1 MAYFI
6 AISEI
11 LGLNVILA
19 LSVFATLMVGQF
31 SLAQVG
37 CWSIGAFV
45 TAILTTMHG
54 FPIYYAL
61 LVSGAVCAVVGI
73 FLGYPCLRI
82 KGIYLTLATVAF
94 AEVVRVFFNNLN
106 YQVEIDGKLVGP
118 AGAVGFRGVKV
129 LAAWP
134 EIYISLS
141 IIILVFVIISS
152 SRFGLSV
159 NAVREDEV
167 AAASLGINVT
177 KVKVLMF
184 IFGAAIAGVGE
195 VYAHLF
201 LFVLAENFGFHL
213 ALSIFYVAVGG
224 MCTFY
229 GPIINCFVNIITR
242 TIPFCFRLSNDPIR
256 CCSDC
261 SCNRISKRHRRRC
274 SIQNRIRKNLKKTS
288 SKSLKE
294 SNQNRGTD

>member
-1 MAYFI
+1 MAYFT

-37 CWSIGAFV
+37 FWSIGAFV

-61 LVSGAVCAVVGI
+61 LVSGTVCAVVGI
-73 FLGYPCLRI
+73 CLGYPCLRI

-141 IIILVFVIISS
+141 IIILVFVIINS

-177 KVKVLMF
+177 KV
-184 IFGAAIAGVGE
+184 
-195 VYAHLF
+195 
-201 LFVLAENFGFHL
+201 
-213 ALSIFYVAVGG
+213 
-224 MCTFY
+224 TF
-229 GPIINCFVNIITR
+229 
-242 TIPFCFRLSNDPIR
+242 
-256 CCSDC
+256 
-261 SCNRISKRHRRRC
+261 
-274 SIQNRIRKNLKKTS
+274 
-288 SKSLKE
+288 
-294 SNQNRGTD
+294 